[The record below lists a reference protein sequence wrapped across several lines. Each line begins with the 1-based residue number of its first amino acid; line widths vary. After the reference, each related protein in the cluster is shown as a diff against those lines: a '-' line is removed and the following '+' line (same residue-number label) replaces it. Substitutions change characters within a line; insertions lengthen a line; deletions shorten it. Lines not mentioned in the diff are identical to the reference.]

1 MMSQPHTGAT
11 ADSPRIAVKV
21 AGSHDDMIKCMN
33 VRAIV
38 FIGEQGS
45 PYDEEFDG
53 NDFTATHILATV
65 GGEPAGAM
73 RIRYFGDFAKPERL
87 AVLQRFRSQRFKE
100 RGVAFALAGFAFNFC
115 ARKGITRFYGH
126 AQKRLVPF
134 WSRFG
139 IFKPMENGEF
149 YFSDHEYVAMA
160 GQVAPPPN
168 ALGLKSDHLML
179 IRPEGD
185 WDRPGIY
192 DRSQERPPT
201 NPVGRA
207 A

>member
-1 MMSQPHTGAT
+1 MQTQQNAAAAAT
-11 ADSPRIAVKV
+11 PRIAVRV
-21 AGSHDDMIKCMN
+21 AHSMDDLMKCCN

-65 GGEPAGAM
+65 DGEPAGAM

-87 AVLQRFRSQRFKE
+87 AVLQRFRSQRFRE
-100 RGVAFALAGFAFNFC
+100 RGVAFALARYAFDFC
-115 ARKGITRFYGH
+115 AKKGITKFYGH

-160 GQVAPPPN
+160 GQLAPPAD
-168 ALGLKSDHLML
+168 ALGINSDHLVL
-179 IRPEGD
+179 IRPEGE
-185 WDRPGIY
+185 WDRPGVF
-192 DRSQERPPT
+192 DRSLARPPS
-201 NPVGRA
+201 NPLGKA

>member
-1 MMSQPHTGAT
+1 
-11 ADSPRIAVKV
+11 
-21 AGSHDDMIKCMN
+21 
-33 VRAIV
+33 
-38 FIGEQGS
+38 
-45 PYDEEFDG
+45 
-53 NDFTATHILATV
+53 
-65 GGEPAGAM
+65 M

-168 ALGLKSDHLML
+168 AIGLKSDHLML